1 MNTTVQHGAPAPGA
15 AAAAA
20 PAPSAVHVSHGY
32 WRGTLQRLARDWVAM
47 ACLVVLVLIV
57 LSALLAPWLAPGDP
71 SVGSVLKRLQPVGTP
86 GHPLGTDELGRDMLT
101 RLLYGGRQSLLMGT
115 APVALALFI
124 GGSLGMLA
132 GFAGGRINALIM
144 RSTDVVFAFPS
155 VLLAIAI
162 TGMLG
167 AGVGNTLLALTIVLI
182 PPLVRVAESAT
193 TRVRTMDFIEAARAS
208 GAGSFTILRVHV
220 LGNVLGPVLV
230 YATSLLSVSIIL
242 AAGLSF
248 IGLGAKPPTP
258 EWGLMLNTLRNA
270 LYTQPLLAAL
280 PGILIFAVSLCF
292 NLLADGLRNA
302 MEVK

>member
-1 MNTTVQHGAPAPGA
+1 MNTILETAPATA
-15 AAAAA
+15 ASERIERS
-20 PAPSAVHVSHGY
+20 PGY
-32 WRGTLQRLARDWVAM
+32 WSAALRRLSTDMVSM
-47 ACLVVLVLIV
+47 ICLLILVLIV
-57 LSALLAPWLAPGDP
+57 LSAIFAPLLAPGDP
-71 SVGSVLKRLQPVGTP
+71 SIGSVLNRLKPVGTP

-101 RLLYGGRQSLLMGT
+101 RLLYGGRYSLLMGT
-115 APVALALFI
+115 VPVALALLI

-132 GFAGGRINALIM
+132 GFVGGRVNALIM
-144 RSTDVVFAFPS
+144 RTTDVLFAFPS

-167 AGVGNTLLALTIVLI
+167 AGIGNTLLALTIVLI
-182 PPLVRVAESAT
+182 PPIVRVAESAT
-193 TRVRTMDFIEAARAS
+193 TRVRSMDFIEAARAS
-208 GAGSFTILRVHV
+208 GADNFTILRVHV
-220 LGNVLGPVLV
+220 LSNVLGPVLV

-270 LYTQPLLAAL
+270 IYTQPLLAAL
-280 PGILIFAVSLCF
+280 PGMLIFAVSLCF